1 MKVKSFIIMVV
12 MLIVGIAFTSCVG
25 LEEVPS
31 YRTCYYVDPVYNHPG
46 SQPPLRWVPR
56 YSGPRQT
63 IIVVKDK
70 HRHFGHGYRR

>member
-1 MKVKSFIIMVV
+1 MKVKSFIIMIV

-31 YRTCYYVDPVYNHPG
+31 YSTYHYVDPVYNHPG
-46 SQPPLRWVPR
+46 PPTPPQWVPR

-70 HRHFGHGYRR
+70 YKHFGHGHRR